1 MNKVNIE
8 DQIEIG
14 ILGLGNS
21 IRQDEGAGIHLLER
35 LRNNLPPEIV
45 LLDGGTDGLRLLE
58 FVENTKRLIVL
69 DAVEAGKKPGEVVVW
84 RGDEVPKYTSN
95 KLSVHQMSFAE
106 VLYWAGFQGRTPE
119 EIVVIG
125 IQPESLDWGTELT
138 ETLQRSIPEAVARV
152 NNCLEEWRHDNL
164 LKKTL

>member
-1 MNKVNIE
+1 MKKVNRE
-8 DQIEIG
+8 GQIEIG

-21 IRQDEGAGIHLLER
+21 IRQDEGVGIHLLER
-35 LRNNLPPEIV
+35 LRNDLPPEIV

-84 RGDEVPKYTSN
+84 RGDDVPKYTSN
-95 KLSVHQMSFAE
+95 KLSVHQMNFAE
-106 VLYWAGFQGRTPE
+106 VLYWAGFQGCSPD

-125 IQPESLDWGTELT
+125 VQPENLDWGTELT
-138 ETLQRSIPEAVARV
+138 ETLQRSIPEALNQVHA
-152 NNCLEEWRHDNL
+152 CLEEWI
-164 LKKTL
+164 